1 MGKDY
6 EEFMEKS
13 IAKSADLVNEEMKV
27 TIDVSMY
34 PNKEDFIPP
43 IKGFIKTINTY
54 SNLKITTFPTSTVI
68 QGEYHHA
75 MNSVKET
82 ILVCQQEFNNAVY
95 VMKVIPNYKALD

>member
-1 MGKDY
+1 MSKDY
-6 EEFMEKS
+6 EEFIEMS
-13 IAKSADLVNEEMKV
+13 IAKSTDLLNEEMQV
-27 TIDVSMY
+27 TIDISMY

-54 SNLKITTFPTSTVI
+54 SNLKITTFPTSTVV

-82 ILVCQQEFNNAVY
+82 ILVCQKEFNNAVY
-95 VMKVIPNYKALD
+95 VIKVIPGYEALE

>member
-1 MGKDY
+1 
-6 EEFMEKS
+6 
-13 IAKSADLVNEEMKV
+13 
-27 TIDVSMY
+27 MY

-43 IKGFIKTINTY
+43 IKGFIKKINTY

-82 ILVCQQEFNNAVY
+82 ILVCQKEFNNAVY
-95 VMKVIPNYKALD
+95 VIKVIPGYEALE

>member
-1 MGKDY
+1 MSKDY
-6 EEFMEKS
+6 EEFMENSITKS
-13 IAKSADLVNEEMKV
+13 EDLVIEEMQV

-54 SNLKITTFPTSTVI
+54 SNLKITTFPTCTVV
-68 QGEYHHA
+68 QGEYHHV

-82 ILVCQQEFNNAVY
+82 ILVCQKEFNNAVY
-95 VMKVIPNYKALD
+95 VIKVIPGYEALE

>member
-1 MGKDY
+1 MSKDY
-6 EEFMEKS
+6 EEFIENNT
-13 IAKSADLVNEEMKV
+13 AKFSSELNDEMQV

-54 SNLKITTFPTSTVI
+54 SNLKITTFPTSTVV

-82 ILVCQQEFNNAVY
+82 ILVCQKEFNNAVY
-95 VMKVIPNYKALD
+95 VIKVIPGYEALE

>member
-1 MGKDY
+1 MSKDY

-13 IAKSADLVNEEMKV
+13 IAKSADLVNEEMQV

-54 SNLKITTFPTSTVI
+54 SNLKITTFPTSTVV

-82 ILVCQQEFNNAVY
+82 ILVCQKKFNNAVY
-95 VMKVIPNYKALD
+95 VIKVIPGYEALE

>member
-1 MGKDY
+1 MSKDY
-6 EEFMEKS
+6 EEFMENS
-13 IAKSADLVNEEMKV
+13 IAKSSDVVNEEMQV

-54 SNLKITTFPTSTVI
+54 SNLKITTFPTCTVV

-82 ILVCQQEFNNAVY
+82 ILVCQKKFNNAVY
-95 VMKVIPNYKALD
+95 VIKVIPGYEALE

>member
-1 MGKDY
+1 MSKDY
-6 EEFMEKS
+6 EEFMERS
-13 IAKSADLVNEEMKV
+13 IAKSVDLVNEEMQV

-43 IKGFIKTINTY
+43 IKGFIQKINTFT
-54 SNLKITTFPTSTVI
+54 NLKITTFPTSTVV

>member
-1 MGKDY
+1 MSKDY

-13 IAKSADLVNEEMKV
+13 ITKSAYLVNEETQV
-27 TIDVSMY
+27 TIDISMY

-43 IKGFIKTINTY
+43 INGFVRIINTY
-54 SNLKITTFPTSTVI
+54 SNLKIMTFPTSTVI

-82 ILVCQQEFNNAVY
+82 ILACQKEFNNAVY
-95 VMKVIPNYKALD
+95 VMKVIPNYEALD

>member
-1 MGKDY
+1 MSKDY
-6 EEFMEKS
+6 EEFIENNMTKGS
-13 IAKSADLVNEEMKV
+13 VKLNEHFQV

-34 PNKEDFIPP
+34 PNKENFIPP

-54 SNLKITTFPTSTVI
+54 SDLKIITFPTSTVV

-82 ILVCQQEFNNAVY
+82 ISVCQKEFDNAVY

>member
-1 MGKDY
+1 MNKDY
-6 EEFMEKS
+6 EEFIENNT
-13 IAKSADLVNEEMKV
+13 AKFSSELNEEMQV
-27 TIDVSMY
+27 TIDISMY

-54 SNLKITTFPTSTVI
+54 GNLKITTFPTSTVV

-82 ILVCQQEFNNAVY
+82 ISVCQKEFDNAVY
-95 VMKVIPNYKALD
+95 IIKVIPNYKALD

>member
-1 MGKDY
+1 MSKDY

-13 IAKSADLVNEEMKV
+13 ISKSANSVNEEMQV
-27 TIDVSMY
+27 TIDISMY

-54 SNLKITTFPTSTVI
+54 SNLKITTFPTSTVV
-68 QGEYHHA
+68 QGEYHYA

-82 ILVCQQEFNNAVY
+82 ILVCHQKFNNAVY

>member
-1 MGKDY
+1 MSKDY
-6 EEFMEKS
+6 EEFIENNMTKGSVKLNE
-13 IAKSADLVNEEMKV
+13 DLQV

-54 SNLKITTFPTSTVI
+54 SDLKITTFPTSTVV

-82 ILVCQQEFNNAVY
+82 ISVCQKEFDNAVY
-95 VMKVIPNYKALD
+95 VIKVIPNYKALD

>member
-1 MGKDY
+1 MSKDY
-6 EEFMEKS
+6 EEFIENNMTKGSVKLNE
-13 IAKSADLVNEEMKV
+13 DLQV

-54 SNLKITTFPTSTVI
+54 SDLKITTFPTSTVV

-82 ILVCQQEFNNAVY
+82 ISVCQKKFDNAVY

>member
-1 MGKDY
+1 MSKDY
-6 EEFMEKS
+6 EEFMENS
-13 IAKSADLVNEEMKV
+13 IAKSADLVNEEMQV

-34 PNKEDFIPP
+34 PTKEDFIPP

-54 SNLKITTFPTSTVI
+54 SNLKITTFPTSTVV

>member
-1 MGKDY
+1 MSKDY
-6 EEFMEKS
+6 EEFIENNMTKGSVKLNE
-13 IAKSADLVNEEMKV
+13 DLQV

-54 SNLKITTFPTSTVI
+54 SDLKITTFPTSTVV

-82 ILVCQQEFNNAVY
+82 ISVCQKEFDNAVY

>member
-1 MGKDY
+1 MSKDY
-6 EEFMEKS
+6 EEFIENNTVKAS
-13 IAKSADLVNEEMKV
+13 SESNEEIQV
-27 TIDVSMY
+27 TIDISMY
-34 PNKEDFIPP
+34 PNKENFIPP

-54 SNLKITTFPTSTVI
+54 NNLKITTFPTSTVV

>member
-1 MGKDY
+1 MSKDY

-13 IAKSADLVNEEMKV
+13 IAKSTDLVNEEMQV

-82 ILVCQQEFNNAVY
+82 ILVCQKQFNNAVY
-95 VMKVIPNYKALD
+95 VIKVIPGYEALE

>member
-1 MGKDY
+1 MSKDY
-6 EEFMEKS
+6 EELMEKS
-13 IAKSADLVNEEMKV
+13 IAKSADLVNEEILV

-54 SNLKITTFPTSTVI
+54 SNLKITTFPTSTVV

-82 ILVCQQEFNNAVY
+82 ILVCQKEFNNAVY
-95 VMKVIPNYKALD
+95 VIKVIPGYEALE

>member
-1 MGKDY
+1 MSKDY

-13 IAKSADLVNEEMKV
+13 IAKSADLVNEEIQV
-27 TIDVSMY
+27 TIDISMY
-34 PNKEDFIPP
+34 PNKEDFIAP

-54 SNLKITTFPTSTVI
+54 SNLKITTFPTSTVV

-82 ILVCQQEFNNAVY
+82 ILVCQHEYNNAVY

>member
-1 MGKDY
+1 MSKDY

-13 IAKSADLVNEEMKV
+13 IAKSADLLNEEMEV
-27 TIDVSMY
+27 TIDISMY

-54 SNLKITTFPTSTVI
+54 SNLKITTFPTSTVV

-82 ILVCQQEFNNAVY
+82 ILVCQQEFNNAIY

>member
-1 MGKDY
+1 MSKDY
-6 EEFMEKS
+6 EEFMENS
-13 IAKSADLVNEEMKV
+13 IAKSSDLVNEDIQV

-43 IKGFIKTINTY
+43 IKGFIKQINTY
-54 SNLKITTFPTSTVI
+54 NNLKIKTFPTSTVV

-82 ILVCQQEFNNAVY
+82 ILVCQKKFENAVY